1 MAVPSPPEPVT
12 APAADAHARR
22 GSAPAP
28 TLQVRGSERE
38 TLSWPLASCSEP
50 PALLPRPWTCPAGGG
65 RWALVPLEGRPGP
78 RESVPSRPA
87 VTTGWWPAGEG
98 VVCSLASRARG
109 GCTHPGLAR
118 ALGAR
123 WAPPGAVRAAGSGW
137 CSSRRAP
144 GLGHVGK
151 GEKLALAGL
160 GLATAGTAPRPRAFL
175 VDHIL
180 PGQRRRG
187 PGLSGFPGSA
197 RATLVSGRGLCTP
210 IWLCPGTFPRRAPSG
225 LGNSRWSPVTR
236 EKVPSDLDTKGLLP
250 AGRAGGPTDSRS
262 QKWDP

>member
-12 APAADAHARR
+12 APAADAHARP

-151 GEKLALAGL
+151 GEKLASQDL
-160 GLATAGTAPRPRAFL
+160 GSPRP
-175 VDHIL
+175 
-180 PGQRRRG
+180 GRRRVPELSWWTTSCRGSEDEAPGCRDFQGARG
-187 PGLSGFPGSA
+187 PP
-197 RATLVSGRGLCTP
+197 
-210 IWLCPGTFPRRAPSG
+210 
-225 LGNSRWSPVTR
+225 
-236 EKVPSDLDTKGLLP
+236 
-250 AGRAGGPTDSRS
+250 
-262 QKWDP
+262 